1 MEPKSNLIF
10 SYIAYH
16 IIKYGRQYCYTLTYI
31 INQVDL
37 FLQHFVIIGGFI
49 QTLFIICNPVYNLK
63 RRKYH
68 SDCYI

>member
-1 MEPKSNLIF
+1 MEPKSILIL

-16 IIKYGRQYCYTLTYI
+16 IIKYGRQYCCALTYI

-37 FLQHFVIIGGFI
+37 FLQNFFTIGGFI
-49 QTLFIICNPVYNLK
+49 QTLFIICNSVYNLK